1 MNTKYTI
8 PHYILASKNIRLLNF
23 VIDIFFINILSVIVY
38 LLASFVKFNANF
50 PQFSDRIDTLD
61 QYEQIIYRTIICF
74 SYYGFTEYF
83 LSRTLAK
90 YFTKTIVVL
99 EDGSKPNFIAI
110 LARTTLR
117 IMPFECLTFL
127 RGREPGFHDEYSKT
141 FVVRKGKFEQSL
153 SYFRALGEM
162 KK

>member
-8 PHYILASKNIRLLNF
+8 PNFILASKNTRLLNF
-23 VIDIFFINILSVIVY
+23 VIDVFFINIVSVIVY
-38 LLASFVKFNANF
+38 SLSSFVKFNANS
-50 PQFSDRIDTLD
+50 PRFSDWTDTLD
-61 QYEQIIYRTIICF
+61 QTENIIFRTIICF
-74 SYYGFTEYF
+74 FYYGFTEFF

-90 YFTKTIVVL
+90 YFTKTLVVMK
-99 EDGSKPNFIAI
+99 DGSKPNFIAI

-141 FVVRKGKFEQSL
+141 FVVRKDKLEQNISDFKSL
-153 SYFRALGEM
+153 
-162 KK
+162 